1 MLINYLLTSMTI
13 SQLLTIGGALDVY
26 QNSTIQGPSVFNF
39 LKFDNEVMDTE
50 GRSNRFSLL
59 VGQLEAYV
67 MGPPVSNI
75 LLKSVPLILLRF
87 S

>member
-1 MLINYLLTSMTI
+1 M
-13 SQLLTIGGALDVY
+13 
-26 QNSTIQGPSVFNF
+26 STKTVRFRAPSVFNF